1 MIKTKITPPEVRLK
15 PTSEAIVRNATH
27 SVAGG
32 KENKENLKLV
42 PLGGLEEIGGNC
54 SFLEYKD
61 EIVIIDM
68 GIQFPE
74 EETPGI
80 DFIIPN
86 TTYLEGKKK
95 NIKGLIL
102 THGHFDH
109 VGAIP
114 YLIEKIGNPIIY
126 ATGMT
131 RAIVLKHQNDFPR
144 APKLNINKV
153 ESGDIVK
160 IGNYFTAEF
169 FGVDH
174 TIPDTAGVIIKT
186 PVGNVVHFADFRI
199 DYDADGKPRD
209 LSDYQRIGRMGIHTL
224 MIDSTN
230 ADEPGRSLSEK
241 IVEKNLEELFI
252 KTEGRII
259 ITLFS
264 TLLTRIYEILKIA
277 DRIGRKVAITGRS
290 MKENIELAQNLG
302 YIKPAKGLIIP
313 VEEVNKHK
321 DNKIM
326 VFTTGS

>member
-15 PTSEAIVRNATH
+15 PTPEVREKSRSRSDRGSSTEA
-27 SVAGG
+27 SG
-32 KENKENLKLV
+32 LKLV
-42 PLGGLEEIGGNC
+42 PLGGLEEIGRNM
-54 SFLEYKD
+54 SFLEYKN

-86 TTYLEGKKK
+86 TACLEKKK
-95 NIKGLIL
+95 ANIKGLIL

-114 YLIEKIGNPIIY
+114 YLMGKIGNPIIY
-126 ATGMT
+126 TTGMT
-131 RAIVLKHQNDFPR
+131 KAIVLKYQNNFPHS
-144 APKLNINKV
+144 PKLNINKV
-153 ESGDIVK
+153 GNGDIVK

-209 LSDYQRIGRMGIHTL
+209 LSDYQRIGRMGVHTL
-224 MIDSTN
+224 IIDSTKG
-230 ADEPGRSLSEK
+230 DEGGRSL
-241 IVEKNLEELFI
+241 
-252 KTEGRII
+252 
-259 ITLFS
+259 
-264 TLLTRIYEILKIA
+264 
-277 DRIGRKVAITGRS
+277 
-290 MKENIELAQNLG
+290 
-302 YIKPAKGLIIP
+302 
-313 VEEVNKHK
+313 
-321 DNKIM
+321 
-326 VFTTGS
+326 

>member
-15 PTSEAIVRNATH
+15 PTSEASARHT
-27 SVAGG
+27 SQGETGG
-32 KENKENLKLV
+32 KEKLRLV
-42 PLGGLEEIGGNC
+42 PLGGLEEIGRNM
-54 SFLEYKD
+54 SFLEYKN

-86 TTYLEGKKK
+86 TTYLEKKK
-95 NIKGLIL
+95 ANIKGLIL

-114 YLIEKIGNPIIY
+114 YLIERIGNPIIY

-131 RAIVLKHQNDFPR
+131 KAIVLKHQNDFPR

-153 ESGDIVK
+153 GNGDIVK

-174 TIPDTAGVIIKT
+174 TIPDTAGIIVKT
-186 PVGNVVHFADFRI
+186 PVGNIVHFADFRI
-199 DYDADGKPRD
+199 DYDADGNPRD
-209 LSDYQRIGRMGIHTL
+209 LSNYQRIGKMGVHTL

-230 ADEPGRSLSEK
+230 ADEPGRSVSEK
-241 IVEKNLEELFI
+241 IVEKNL
-252 KTEGRII
+252 KTIPLE
-259 ITLFS
+259 TS
-264 TLLTRIYEILKIA
+264 EDSDD
-277 DRIGRKVAITGRS
+277 DRI
-290 MKENIELAQNLG
+290 
-302 YIKPAKGLIIP
+302 
-313 VEEVNKHK
+313 
-321 DNKIM
+321 
-326 VFTTGS
+326 